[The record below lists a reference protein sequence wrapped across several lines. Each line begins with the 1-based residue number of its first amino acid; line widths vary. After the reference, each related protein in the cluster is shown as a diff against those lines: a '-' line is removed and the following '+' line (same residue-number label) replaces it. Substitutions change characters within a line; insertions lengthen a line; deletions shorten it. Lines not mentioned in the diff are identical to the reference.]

1 MTQTPDPL
9 PLHRLIA
16 VAGIP
21 ERGLEVRFET
31 NAAEREAVA
40 DWLDAPAVEALTA
53 NYKLLRRGSQ
63 VRLTGELH
71 AKLTRLCVVTLEP
84 FETEVRE
91 PVAMR
96 FSEHASADGAAEA
109 SVSHDATEDDL
120 PDPIV
125 NGRIDIGAVTAEF
138 LALGLDPY
146 PRKPEADF
154 AYTEDAGKENP
165 FAALA
170 GLKAGGKPKTEA

>member
-1 MTQTPDPL
+1 MTKTPDPL

-16 VAGIP
+16 IADIP
-21 ERGLEVRFET
+21 ERGLEVRFEA
-31 NAAEREAVA
+31 NPDERKAVA
-40 DWLDAPAVEALTA
+40 SWLDAPAVASLTA
-53 NYKLLRRGSQ
+53 EYKLLRRGSQ
-63 VRLTGELH
+63 VRLTGELR
-71 AKLTRLCVVTLEP
+71 ATLTRTCVVTLEP
-84 FETEVRE
+84 FEAQVRE

-109 SVSHDATEDDL
+109 SVSHDAEEEHL

-146 PRKPEADF
+146 PRKPEAAF

-170 GLKAGGKPKTEA
+170 GLKAGTKPKTGV